1 MDVGENLAAEAAAK
15 KESKQR
21 ERERSNGQMPK
32 RHHATKYFQ
41 FMVELR

>member
-21 ERERSNGQMPK
+21 ERERDQMDRCPSDI
-32 RHHATKYFQ
+32 AQQSTFSSWWS
-41 FMVELR
+41 